1 LNEELFIATKVVVG
15 VVDGGVGFVNHNRLI
30 GACLELKIL
39 KSLLSLLALDCS
51 VEVVAALTFS
61 MALGFQAF

>member
-1 LNEELFIATKVVVG
+1 LTEELFIATKVVEG

-30 GACLELKIL
+30 RSCLEFKIL

-51 VEVVAALTFS
+51 VEVVAASTFS
-61 MALGFQAF
+61 MALGFQAL